1 MARRTKTGGED
12 YSRNYIEQNITD
24 TLELNYMPYAMSVI
38 VSRAL
43 PEIDGFKPA
52 HRKLLYT
59 MYKMGLLTGARTKST
74 NVVGQTMKLNP
85 HGDAT
90 IYETMVRL
98 TRGNEALLHPFI
110 DSKGNFGKQF
120 SRDMAYAASRYTEVK
135 LDNVCNEIFKDIDK
149 DTVDFVDNYDG
160 QMKEPVLFPTTF
172 PNILVTPNT
181 GIAVS
186 MASSICSFNLK
197 EVCSTT
203 IKYIKNPDTDIKKYL
218 KAPDFSTGGELIYN
232 EKELDAIYQTG
243 RGSVKVRSKYRYDKK
258 NSLIEVYEIPYSTSI
273 ELIIDK
279 IISLVKMNKIKE
291 INDIRNETDINGLK
305 IAIDIKRNA
314 DPDKL
319 MAKLYSMTTLADNF
333 SCNFNILID
342 GRPRTMGIKEILDC
356 WLDFRTNCIRRQ
368 TEYDLQKKWDKH
380 HLLVGLSQIMLD
392 IDKAIKII
400 RETEEDNM
408 VIPNLMSGFDI
419 DRVQAEFVAE
429 IKLRNL
435 NKEYLLNRVKETET
449 LESDMAR
456 LNDILNDETLIKE
469 IIIEELTAVSK
480 KYGQPRKTEI
490 IYEEET
496 IDLTSDDFIEDYG
509 ITLFLTA
516 HNYFKKITQAS
527 LQASIRTNYEH
538 KLKEEDEIIQTLET
552 TNKAD
557 LLFFSNKQNV
567 YKVKAYDLN
576 ECKASSLG
584 EYLNNMLG
592 LDEDESIVYIA
603 ATLDYSGYMLFGY
616 KNGKVAKVDMQSY
629 ATKVNRKKLINA
641 FSAKAE
647 LTSAMFIPEDK
658 DIVVVRDNDKAMLLS
673 SALIPSKATKST
685 GGIQVYNLKKNSSMT
700 KMLDVSE
707 FISDD
712 IEYYRSLKI
721 PGTGHFINESDRSAN
736 QL

>member
-1 MARRTKTGGED
+1 MARKTKND
-12 YSRNYIEQNITD
+12 YADFDKNYIPQNITD

-59 MYKMGLLTGARTKST
+59 MYKMGLLNGARTKST

-85 HGDAT
+85 HGDQT

-110 DSKGNFGKQF
+110 DSKGNFGKQY

-135 LDNVCNEIFKDIDK
+135 LDSICNEIFKDIDK
-149 DTVDFVDNYDG
+149 DTVDMVDNYDG
-160 QMKEPVLFPTTF
+160 QLKEPVLFPTTF
-172 PNILVTPNT
+172 PNILVSTNT

-197 EVCSTT
+197 EVCNTT
-203 IKYIKNPDTDIKKYL
+203 VKYIKNPNIDVKKYL

-232 EKELDAIYQTG
+232 EKELDSIYNTG
-243 RGSVKVRSKYRYDKK
+243 RGSVKVRARYRFDKK

-273 ELIIDK
+273 EIIIDK
-279 IISLVKMNKIKE
+279 IISLVKQNKIKE

-319 MAKLYSMTTLADNF
+319 MAKLYQLTTLSDNF
-333 SCNFNILID
+333 SCNFNILVN
-342 GRPRTMGIKEILDC
+342 GSPRTMGIKQILDA
-356 WLDFRTNCIRRQ
+356 WLEFRTDCIRRQ

-380 HLLVGLSQIMLD
+380 HLLVGLSQIMVD

-400 RETEEDNM
+400 RETEEDSQ
-408 VIPNLMSGFDI
+408 VIPNLMKGFDI
-419 DRVQAEFVAE
+419 DRTQAEFIAE

-435 NKEYLLNRVKETET
+435 NKEYLLNRISEMES
-449 LESDMAR
+449 LESDIAR
-456 LNDILNDETLIKE
+456 LNDILSDDSLIKE
-469 IIIEELTAVSK
+469 IIVEELTAVAK

-490 IYEEET
+490 IYDEEP

-509 ITLFLTA
+509 ITLFLTK

-538 KLKEEDEIIQTLET
+538 KLKDEDEIIQSLET

-557 LLFFSNKQNV
+557 VLFFSSKQNV
-567 YKVKAYDLN
+567 YKVKAYDLS

-592 LDEDESIVYIA
+592 LDDDEYIVYLA
-603 ATLDYSGYMLFGY
+603 ATTDYKGYMLFGY
-616 KNGKVAKVDMQSY
+616 RNGKIAKVDMQSY
-629 ATKVNRKKLINA
+629 DTKLNRKKLINA
-641 FSAKAE
+641 YSDKSE
-647 LTSAMFIPEDK
+647 LTAAMFLPEDK
-658 DIVVVRDNDKAMLLS
+658 DIITVRDNDKAMLVNT
-673 SALIPSKATKST
+673 ALIPAKATKST
-685 GGIQVYNLKKNSSMT
+685 GGIQVYNLKKNSFMT
-700 KMLDVSE
+700 RMLDKDDFVSE
-707 FISDD
+707 D
-712 IEYYRSLKI
+712 IEYYRSEKI
-721 PGTGHFINESDRSAN
+721 PATGHFINEADKNAN
-736 QL
+736 GL

>member
-1 MARRTKTGGED
+1 MARKTKTD
-12 YSRNYIEQNITD
+12 SNNFNNNYTPQNITD

-59 MYKMGLLTGARTKST
+59 MYKMGLLNGARTKST

-85 HGDAT
+85 HGDQT

-110 DSKGNFGKQF
+110 DSKGNFGKQY
-120 SRDMAYAASRYTEVK
+120 SRDMAFAASRYTEVK
-135 LDNVCNEIFKDIDK
+135 LDTICNEIFKDIDK
-149 DTVDFVDNYDG
+149 DTVDMVDNYDG
-160 QMKEPVLFPTTF
+160 QLKEPVLFPTTY
-172 PNILVTPNT
+172 PNILVTANS

-197 EVCSTT
+197 EVCNTT
-203 IKYIKNPDTDIKKYL
+203 IKYIKNPDIDIKKYL

-232 EKELDAIYQTG
+232 EKELDNIYNTG
-243 RGSVKVRSKYRYDKK
+243 RGSVKVRAKYRYDKK

-273 ELIIDK
+273 EIIIDK
-279 IISLVKMNKIKE
+279 IISLVKQNKIKE

-319 MAKLYSMTTLADNF
+319 MAKLYQLTTLSDNF
-333 SCNFNILID
+333 SCNFNILVN
-342 GRPRTMGIKEILDC
+342 GSPKTLGIKGILDA
-356 WLDFRTNCIRRQ
+356 WLEFRTNCIRRQ

-400 RETEEDNM
+400 RETEEDSQ
-408 VIPNLMSGFDI
+408 VIPNLMKGFNI
-419 DRVQAEFVAE
+419 DRTQAEFVAE

-435 NKEYLLNRVKETET
+435 NKEYLLNRVNEMDS
-449 LESDMAR
+449 LESDIAR
-456 LNDILNDETLIKE
+456 LQDILKDETLIKE

-490 IYEEET
+490 IYDDEP
-496 IDLTSDDFIEDYG
+496 IDLSSDDFIEDYG

-538 KLKEEDEIIQTLET
+538 KLKDEDEIIQSLET

-557 LLFFSNKQNV
+557 ILFFSSKQNV
-567 YKVKAYDLN
+567 YKVKAYDLA

-592 LDEDESIVYIA
+592 LDDDETIVYLASTI
-603 ATLDYSGYMLFGY
+603 DYKGYMLFGY
-616 KNGKVAKVDMQSY
+616 RNGKIAKVDMQSY
-629 ATKVNRKKLINA
+629 DTKLNRKKLINA
-641 FSAKAE
+641 YSNKAE
-647 LTSAMFIPEDK
+647 LTAAMFIPEDK
-658 DIVVVRDNDKAMLLS
+658 DIMLVRDNDKAMLINT
-673 SALIPSKATKST
+673 ALIPAKATKST
-685 GGIQVYNLKKNSSMT
+685 GGIQIYNLKKNSFMT
-700 KMLDVSE
+700 RMLDKDEFVSE
-707 FISDD
+707 D
-712 IEYYRSLKI
+712 IEYYRSDKV
-721 PGTGHFINESDRSAN
+721 PATGHFINETDKNAN
-736 QL
+736 NL